1 MNARRQSQRWKKTVK
16 LSAPKG
22 FKLLAAFCDAI
33 DSGELPR
40 SAVTLQLQAAFD
52 QILDGKDAK
61 KSLQLQKPTRVKT
74 GLNGLKR
81 PVEIARRF
89 EALRKTGKSV
99 KFAESKTA
107 EEFRV
112 SIPYVQKC
120 RRIAKP
126 IIDNVEIIKHTK

>member
-1 MNARRQSQRWKKTVK
+1 MNAHRPSQRWKKAVK

-22 FKLLAAFCDAI
+22 FKLLAAFCNSV

-40 SAVTLQLQAAFD
+40 SDVTLQLQAAFD

-61 KSLQLQKPTRVKT
+61 KSLQLQKPTRVRT
-74 GLNGLKR
+74 GLSGLTR

-89 EALRKTGKSV
+89 EALRKTGRSV
-99 KFAESKTA
+99 KFSESKTA

-120 RRIAKP
+120 RRIAKS
-126 IIDNVEIIKHTK
+126 IIENAEIN